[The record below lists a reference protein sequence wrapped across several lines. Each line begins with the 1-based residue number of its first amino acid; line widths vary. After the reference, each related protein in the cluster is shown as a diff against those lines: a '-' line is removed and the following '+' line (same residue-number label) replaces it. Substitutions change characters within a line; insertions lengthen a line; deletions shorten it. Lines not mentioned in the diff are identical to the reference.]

1 MKKLSDYNP
10 FRIFDK
16 LGVCM
21 NLQTKSELTSSDAK
35 EVWDKVADGF
45 KWAIWLVGFGLCF
58 LTICY
63 GISLIKWW

>member
-1 MKKLSDYNP
+1 
-10 FRIFDK
+10 
-16 LGVCM
+16 M

-63 GISLIKWW
+63 SISLIKWW